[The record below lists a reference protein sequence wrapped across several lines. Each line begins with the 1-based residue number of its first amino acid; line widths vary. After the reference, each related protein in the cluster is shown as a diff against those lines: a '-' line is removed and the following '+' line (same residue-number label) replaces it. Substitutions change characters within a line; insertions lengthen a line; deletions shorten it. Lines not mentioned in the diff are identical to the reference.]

1 MKRQPLKGIVAAL
14 LSIVVLGAIMA
25 SPAYAIDALPFKDHA
40 QELRFQQLTQKLR
53 CMVCQNESLADSTA
67 FLAKDLRLDI
77 FKQMQAGKTDAQ
89 IKVWL
94 TSRYSDFV
102 LYDPP
107 LRPGTWLLW
116 FSPLLLVLIGAMVL
130 WRILRRR
137 SRQPLPTTDSE
148 EDW

>member
-25 SPAYAIDALPFKDHA
+25 PQAYAIDALPFKDHA

>member
-1 MKRQPLKGIVAAL
+1 MKSIIAAL
-14 LSIVVLGAIMA
+14 LSIVVLGAMLA
-25 SPAYAIDALPFKDHA
+25 PQAYAIDALPFKDHA
-40 QELRFQQLTQKLR
+40 QELRFQELTKQLR

-67 FLAKDLRLDI
+67 SLAQDLRREI
-77 FKQMQAGKTDAQ
+77 FDQMQAGKTDAQ
-89 IKVWL
+89 IKQWL

-107 LRPGTWLLW
+107 LRPSTWLLW

-137 SRQPLPTTDSE
+137 AQQPLPTTDSE

>member
-1 MKRQPLKGIVAAL
+1 MKRIITAL
-14 LSIVVLGAIMA
+14 LSIVLLGAILTP
-25 SPAYAIDALPFKDHA
+25 PAYAIDALPFKDRA
-40 QELRFQQLTQKLR
+40 QELRFQQLTKQLR

-67 FLAKDLRLDI
+67 SLAQDLRRDI
-77 FKQMQAGKTDAQ
+77 FNQMQAGKSDAE
-89 IKVWL
+89 IKQWL

-107 LRPGTWLLW
+107 LRPSTWLLW

-137 SRQPLPTTDSE
+137 AQQPLPTTDSG

>member
-1 MKRQPLKGIVAAL
+1 MRRLTPILVALAL
-14 LSIVVLGAIMA
+14 FTGLATHS
-25 SPAYAIDALPFKDHA
+25 AYAIDPLPFKDHA
-40 QELRFQQLTQKLR
+40 QELRFQHLTKQLR

-67 FLAKDLRLDI
+67 FLAQDLRHDI
-77 FKQMQAGKTDAQ
+77 FEQMQAGKSDEQ
-89 IKVWL
+89 IKAWL

-116 FSPLLLVLIGAMVL
+116 FSPLLLVLIGAVVV

-137 SRQPLPTTDSE
+137 ARLPLPPADSE

>member
-1 MKRQPLKGIVAAL
+1 MKHIIAAL
-14 LSIVVLGAIMA
+14 LSIIVLGTITIP
-25 SPAYAIDALPFKDHA
+25 PAHAIDALPFKDRA
-40 QELRFQQLTQKLR
+40 EELRFQLLTKDLR

-67 FLAKDLRLDI
+67 FLAEDLRRDI
-77 FKQMQAGKTDAQ
+77 FRQMQAGKTDAQ
-89 IKVWL
+89 IKTWL

-107 LRPGTWLLW
+107 LRPSTWLLW
-116 FSPLLLVLIGAMVL
+116 FSPLLLVLIGTAVL

-137 SRQPLPTTDSE
+137 ARQPLPTTDSE

>member
-1 MKRQPLKGIVAAL
+1 MKRIIAAL
-14 LSIVVLGAIMA
+14 LSIIVISAIVA
-25 SPAYAIDALPFKDHA
+25 PRAYAIDALPFKDRA
-40 QELRFQQLTQKLR
+40 QEVRFQQLTQKLR

-67 FLAKDLRLDI
+67 FLAEDLRRDI
-77 FKQMQAGKTDAQ
+77 FRQMQAGKTDAE
-89 IKVWL
+89 IKTWL

-137 SRQPLPTTDSE
+137 ARQPLPTTDSE